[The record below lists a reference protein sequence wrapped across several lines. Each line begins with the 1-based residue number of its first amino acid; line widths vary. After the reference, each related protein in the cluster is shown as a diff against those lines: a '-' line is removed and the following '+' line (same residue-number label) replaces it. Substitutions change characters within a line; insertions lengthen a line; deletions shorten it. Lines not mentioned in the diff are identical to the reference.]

1 MLVIPNL
8 ILAII
13 YTIGTT
19 FSLQKTHVTVFFDAV
34 LLFPHIP
41 LLHNMKFAIDVEYQK
56 DLFKSLSILST

>member
-8 ILAII
+8 ILAAK

-34 LLFPHIP
+34 LLLEH
-41 LLHNMKFAIDVEYQK
+41 
-56 DLFKSLSILST
+56 FK